1 MLVAVSHD
9 PSMIDVK
16 HPLNAWRLSG
26 VLPAGVLSAILS
38 LLTQRFHLRS
48 QADKSSPLENKA
60 VDRSSKLL
68 VGASALGTAALTI
81 LSFS

>member
-1 MLVAVSHD
+1 MFA
-9 PSMIDVK
+9 K
-16 HPLNAWRLSG
+16 HLLNAWHLSG
-26 VLPAGVLSAILS
+26 VLPAGVLPANV
-38 LLTQRFHLRS
+38 LLADAVPQLCL
-48 QADKSSPLENKA
+48 QANKSSPLENKA

>member
-1 MLVAVSHD
+1 MTDVCEAPAQCLASVRCPACRCPACNVLLADAV
-9 PSMIDVK
+9 PQ
-16 HPLNAWRLSG
+16 LCL
-26 VLPAGVLSAILS
+26 
-38 LLTQRFHLRS
+38 
-48 QADKSSPLENKA
+48 QANKSSPLENKA